1 MYIPPSVDIWGFGDS
16 TSLIRDVRMRF
27 NRSVVENLLEDEW
40 DRKKWNEPVL
50 LLYDERL
57 RQIAELIWQE
67 CHNELEVSPLYGE
80 SLTAAFLAGMFNS
93 SSTLSSALRSGLG
106 RLQLKRTLEY
116 IDANLLKELRLKE
129 LAGIVGLSAS
139 HFGRAFKTATGLS
152 PHRWVMQRRIQLA
165 QRLMK
170 DSGKSISIAAH
181 ATGFLSQSHFTKV
194 FHSITGTTPRS
205 WLRDQGLDSIE
216 RDEAIP
222 MKLAISDKSSR
233 I

>member
-27 NRSVVENLLEDEW
+27 DRSVVEELLGDEW
-40 DRKKWNEPVL
+40 DRKKWNEPIL

-57 RQIAELIWQE
+57 RTIAELIWQE
-67 CHNELEVSPLYGE
+67 CHNYPGVSTLYGE
-80 SLTAAFLAGMFNS
+80 SLTAAYIAGMFTS
-93 SSTLSSALRSGLG
+93 SRTIDSAVRSGLG

-116 IDANLLKELRLKE
+116 IDANLLKELHLKE
-129 LAGIVGLSAS
+129 LAGIVSLSAS
-139 HFGRAFKTATGLS
+139 HFGRAFKTATGLP
-152 PHRWVMQRRIQLA
+152 PHKWVMQRRVQLA

-194 FHSITGTTPRS
+194 FHSVTGATPRK
-205 WLRDQGLDSIE
+205 WLRDQGLGAIQ

-222 MKLAISDKSSR
+222 IKLASSDKSR
-233 I
+233 EV